1 MNSLFRSF
9 ALVALLR
16 RATGANRSLMLASN
30 SFFSSCFSPFY
41 ALNKR
46 AMGLEFNLWF
56 FVRIAR
62 FFRVIRSCSSLQKEW
77 KKRFTLLKERSA
89 LSLSNKWAILTKNQ
103 RAKSQPCSLITCLT
117 CAPLLASQDDPPSPP
132 VGACPRR
139 RWRGIGPPDHPF
151 CRSTKRRQD
160 PRFATK
166 ERILALQNRTVI
178 FGE

>member
-46 AMGLEFNLWF
+46 ALGLEFELWF

-62 FFRVIRSCSSLQKEW
+62 FLEWFALVALYKKSEKNDSLFEKSEALFRSRKTSDLHKKPKSKFPSLLELGLTNTGWVKLDFPPKKISAKQEYSTDFFHNLWGSCRPEPTGS
-77 KKRFTLLKERSA
+77 
-89 LSLSNKWAILTKNQ
+89 
-103 RAKSQPCSLITCLT
+103 
-117 CAPLLASQDDPPSPP
+117 
-132 VGACPRR
+132 
-139 RWRGIGPPDHPF
+139 
-151 CRSTKRRQD
+151 
-160 PRFATK
+160 
-166 ERILALQNRTVI
+166 
-178 FGE
+178 

>member
-1 MNSLFRSF
+1 MRLHRFLKMTPLPHQQQLDNMPHLCASTGFSRWPPLPYQLLKGLGFRSF
-9 ALVALLR
+9 
-16 RATGANRSLMLASN
+16 
-30 SFFSSCFSPFY
+30 
-41 ALNKR
+41 K
-46 AMGLEFNLWF
+46 
-56 FVRIAR
+56 
-62 FFRVIRSCSSLQKEW
+62 KEW
-77 KKRFTLLKERSA
+77 YKRFALLKERSA